1 MALVGVEPSDNAQ
14 HAGAGGDVVLGPQAL
29 ASGGISGG
37 EEPVG
42 DSVRDVVPIGQA
54 GRVEACLGRRDD
66 RRSPPKRRRHARCR
80 LGTGSGRHRRNKHH
94 NGI

>member
-37 EEPVG
+37 EEPIEG
-42 DSVRDVVPIGQA
+42 DYTDV
-54 GRVEACLGRRDD
+54 
-66 RRSPPKRRRHARCR
+66 
-80 LGTGSGRHRRNKHH
+80 
-94 NGI
+94 